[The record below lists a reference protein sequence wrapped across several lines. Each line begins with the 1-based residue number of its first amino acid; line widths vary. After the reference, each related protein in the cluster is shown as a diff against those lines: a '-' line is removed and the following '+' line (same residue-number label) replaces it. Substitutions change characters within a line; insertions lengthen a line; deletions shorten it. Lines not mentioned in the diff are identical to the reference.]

1 MSGVQIPHRVPI
13 LIMQAHIKA
22 TINCKNTEQ
31 FLFDSLFFLES
42 NNLDYIKEQIIKV
55 ANVNSNC
62 DILNL
67 EIQYLFNM
75 RV

>member
-1 MSGVQIPHRVPI
+1 
-13 LIMQAHIKA
+13 MQAHIKA
-22 TINCKNTEQ
+22 TINCENTDQ

-62 DILNL
+62 DILDL
-67 EIQYLFNM
+67 EVQYLFNNY
-75 RV
+75 VLPD